1 MNRDE
6 FWRPQSESLRWRS
19 RAEPVIAGG
28 AQTLS
33 KAPASGVFHVCARH
47 SASDVQAA
55 LEAFDAACAGLAE
68 HDDVGVLLVGEPVAP
83 AVRPF
88 LS

>member
-1 MNRDE
+1 M
-6 FWRPQSESLRWRS
+6 
-19 RAEPVIAGG
+19 
-28 AQTLS
+28 
-33 KAPASGVFHVCARH
+33 FHVCARH

-68 HDDVGVLLVGEPVAP
+68 HHDVGVLLVGEPVAP